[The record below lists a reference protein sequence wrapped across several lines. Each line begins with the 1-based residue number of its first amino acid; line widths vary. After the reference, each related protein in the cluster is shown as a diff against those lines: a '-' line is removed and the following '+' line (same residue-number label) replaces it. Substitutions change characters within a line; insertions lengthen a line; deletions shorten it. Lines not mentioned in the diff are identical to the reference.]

1 MESWAIYRHE
11 SNGRLQYLDVIT
23 AKDSEHAFKEATE
36 LLPEE
41 DPEKLRVK
49 PWTGTPERGTA

>member
-1 MESWAIYRHE
+1 
-11 SNGRLQYLDVIT
+11 VIT